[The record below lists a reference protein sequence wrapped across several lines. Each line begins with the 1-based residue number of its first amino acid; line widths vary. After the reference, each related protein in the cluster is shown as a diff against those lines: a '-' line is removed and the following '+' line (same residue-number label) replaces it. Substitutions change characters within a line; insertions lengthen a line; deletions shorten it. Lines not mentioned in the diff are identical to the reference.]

1 VFDHLLALVRRGQG
15 GRIGDGRQFMSWVHE
30 EDFIRAVRWLI
41 AHDDIDGAVNI
52 ASPHPMPNGEFM
64 CALRDAWGT
73 RAGLSTPRWLLEIG
87 AVFLRTES
95 ELVLKSRRVVPR
107 RLLEHGF
114 VFTHPQW
121 PEAAR
126 DLCRAWLIQQ
136 GRAARTPLR
145 ARAPQPSTAQGATS
159 R

>member
-1 VFDHLLALVRRGQG
+1 
-15 GRIGDGRQFMSWVHE
+15 
-30 EDFIRAVRWLI
+30 LI
-41 AHDDIDGAVNI
+41 EHDDIEGVVNI
-52 ASPHPMPNGEFM
+52 ASPHPMPNAEFM
-64 CALRDAWGT
+64 RALRDAWGIRVGIPT
-73 RAGLSTPRWLLEIG
+73 ERWMLEIG

-126 DLCRAWLIQQ
+126 DLCRAWLIQR
-136 GRAARTPLR
+136 GRAARTPSR
-145 ARAPQPSTAQGATS
+145 AQGQQPSTPHRATS